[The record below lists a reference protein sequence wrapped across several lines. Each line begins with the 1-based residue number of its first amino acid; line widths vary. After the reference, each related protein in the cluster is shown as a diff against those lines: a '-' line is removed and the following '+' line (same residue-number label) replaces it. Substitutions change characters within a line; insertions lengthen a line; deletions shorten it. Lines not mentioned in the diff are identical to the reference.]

1 MSSIKFMKRYIIA
14 FSSKNVSKIV
24 PFYSY
29 PLTILDKNPYNKD
42 PHIIINNQKQLKNY
56 FGNLYKILIKM
67 FNYKKTVIKKIKI
80 IKDSSNYCVIEAY
93 AARIDKE
100 NKVFN
105 KIKILYFLK
114 KNKNGYKINSF
125 VV

>member
-1 MSSIKFMKRYIIA
+1 MSSIKFMKLYIIA

-29 PLTILDKNPYNKD
+29 PLTILDKNPIYKD
-42 PHIIINNQKQLKNY
+42 PRVIINNQKQLKNY

-114 KNKNGYKINSF
+114 KNKNGYKISSF